1 MTSNILAL
9 DTSTEA
15 CSVALLYQG
24 KYYQSSEVCPR
35 GHATKILPMVD
46 QILGNA
52 GIKLNQ
58 LDALAVGR
66 GPGSFTGI
74 RCSITFAKM
83 MRISLSIPIY
93 GYTKFEL
100 ANFFL
105 KPELKNKN
113 IKKRI
118 FLHYQGE
125 EFFHSSYRMDK
136 CISKPE
142 IFNLSEYNL
151 NNYKNDLLI
160 SDNKL
165 FFDYLK
171 NEKNTQNP
179 EMFSIFKYKLE
190 NILDL
195 NKQYFQKKYI
205 PQPIYVKNL
214 F

>member
-1 MTSNILAL
+1 MILGIDCSNGLNLIFFDKKKIYYNYNNYKITNTSEILI
-9 DTSTEA
+9 
-15 CSVALLYQG
+15 
-24 KYYQSSEVCPR
+24 
-35 GHATKILPMVD
+35 TKIENSLKKINKNYND
-46 QILGNA
+46 FSKIIIIN
-52 GIKLNQ
+52 
-58 LDALAVGR
+58 

-100 ANFFL
+100 ANFLL
-105 KPELKNKN
+105 KTKLQNKN

-118 FLHYQGE
+118 FIHYQGE
-125 EFFHSSYRMDK
+125 DFFHSSYRMDK
-136 CISKPE
+136 CISRPK
-142 IFNLSEYNL
+142 ILNLKQCNF

-165 FFDYLK
+165 FFNYLK
-171 NEKNTQNP
+171 NEKNTINP
-179 EMFSIFKYKLE
+179 EMMSIFKYKLE
-190 NILDL
+190 NIIDL

>member
-1 MTSNILAL
+1 MILGIDCSNGLNLIFFDKRKIYYNYKNYKIINTSEILI
-9 DTSTEA
+9 
-15 CSVALLYQG
+15 
-24 KYYQSSEVCPR
+24 
-35 GHATKILPMVD
+35 TKIENSLKK
-46 QILGNA
+46 
-52 GIKLNQ
+52 IKKNYN
-58 LDALAVGR
+58 DFSKIIIIN

-105 KPELKNKN
+105 KTKSKNKN

-125 EFFHSSYRMDK
+125 NFFHSSYRMDK

-142 IFNLSEYNL
+142 ILNLKQCNF

-171 NEKNTQNP
+171 NEKNTRNP
-179 EMFSIFKYKLE
+179 EMMSIFKYKLE
-190 NILDL
+190 NIIDL

>member
-1 MTSNILAL
+1 MILGIDCSNGLNLIFFDKRKIYYNYNNYKITNTSEILI
-9 DTSTEA
+9 
-15 CSVALLYQG
+15 
-24 KYYQSSEVCPR
+24 
-35 GHATKILPMVD
+35 TKIENSLKKINKNYND
-46 QILGNA
+46 FSKIIIIN
-52 GIKLNQ
+52 
-58 LDALAVGR
+58 

-105 KPELKNKN
+105 KTKLQNKN

-125 EFFHSSYRMDK
+125 NFFHSSYRMDK

-142 IFNLSEYNL
+142 ILNLKECNF

-165 FFDYLK
+165 LFDYLK
-171 NEKNTQNP
+171 NEKNTRNP
-179 EMFSIFKYKLE
+179 EMMIIFKYKLE
-190 NILDL
+190 NIIDL

>member
-1 MTSNILAL
+1 MSVKLLFPAYVFMREFLGKDSHKDPSMTEEYFTMMKNEMDQMERDDGAGRRVSN
-9 DTSTEA
+9 
-15 CSVALLYQG
+15 QNG
-24 KYYQSSEVCPR
+24 WQSN
-35 GHATKILPMVD
+35 D
-46 QILGNA
+46 
-52 GIKLNQ
+52 GI
-58 LDALAVGR
+58 DR
-66 GPGSFTGI
+66 HP
-74 RCSITFAKM
+74 TFVKM

-105 KPELKNKN
+105 KKKLQNKN

-125 EFFHSSYRMDK
+125 KFFHSSYRMDK

-142 IFNLSEYNL
+142 ILNLKQCNL
-151 NNYKNDLLI
+151 NKYKNDLLI
-160 SDNKL
+160 SDTKL

-171 NEKNTQNP
+171 NEKNTRNP
-179 EMFSIFKYKLE
+179 EMMSIFKYKLE
-190 NILDL
+190 NIRDL

-205 PQPIYVKNL
+205 PQPIYVNNL

>member
-1 MTSNILAL
+1 MILGIDCSNGLNLIFFDKRKIYYNYNNYKITNTSEIL
-9 DTSTEA
+9 
-15 CSVALLYQG
+15 V
-24 KYYQSSEVCPR
+24 
-35 GHATKILPMVD
+35 TKIENSLEKINKNYND
-46 QILGNA
+46 FSKIIIIN
-52 GIKLNQ
+52 
-58 LDALAVGR
+58 

-105 KPELKNKN
+105 KTKLQNKN

-125 EFFHSSYRMDK
+125 NFFHSSYRMDK

-142 IFNLSEYNL
+142 ILNLSQFNF

-171 NEKNTQNP
+171 NEKNTRNP
-179 EMFSIFKYKLE
+179 EMMSIFKYKLE
-190 NILDL
+190 NIIDL

>member
-1 MTSNILAL
+1 MILGIDCSNGLNLIFFDKRKIYYNYNNYKITNTSEILIKKIENIL
-9 DTSTEA
+9 
-15 CSVALLYQG
+15 
-24 KYYQSSEVCPR
+24 K
-35 GHATKILPMVD
+35 KINKNYND
-46 QILGNA
+46 FSKIIIIN
-52 GIKLNQ
+52 
-58 LDALAVGR
+58 

-100 ANFFL
+100 ANLFL
-105 KPELKNKN
+105 KTKSQNKN

-125 EFFHSSYRMDK
+125 NFFHSSYRMDK

-142 IFNLSEYNL
+142 ILNLKQCNFI
-151 NNYKNDLLI
+151 NDKNDLLI

-171 NEKNTQNP
+171 NEKNTRNP
-179 EMFSIFKYKLE
+179 EMMSIFKYKLE
-190 NILDL
+190 NIIDL

-205 PQPIYVKNL
+205 PRPIYVKNL

>member
-1 MTSNILAL
+1 MILGIDCSNGLNLIFFDKKKIYYNYNNYKITNTSEILI
-9 DTSTEA
+9 
-15 CSVALLYQG
+15 
-24 KYYQSSEVCPR
+24 
-35 GHATKILPMVD
+35 TKIENSLKKINKNYND
-46 QILGNA
+46 FSKIIIIN
-52 GIKLNQ
+52 
-58 LDALAVGR
+58 

-100 ANFFL
+100 VNFFL
-105 KPELKNKN
+105 KTKSQNKN

-125 EFFHSSYRMDK
+125 NFFHSSYRMDK

-142 IFNLSEYNL
+142 ILNLKQCNF

-165 FFDYLK
+165 IFDYLK
-171 NEKNTQNP
+171 NEKNTRNS
-179 EMFSIFKYKLE
+179 EMMSIFKYKLE
-190 NILDL
+190 NIIENVL
-195 NKQYFQKKYI
+195 NF
-205 PQPIYVKNL
+205 
-214 F
+214 

>member
-1 MTSNILAL
+1 MILGIDCSNGLNLIFFDKKKIYYNYNNYKITNTSEILI
-9 DTSTEA
+9 
-15 CSVALLYQG
+15 
-24 KYYQSSEVCPR
+24 
-35 GHATKILPMVD
+35 TKIENSLKKINKNYND
-46 QILGNA
+46 FSKIIIIN
-52 GIKLNQ
+52 
-58 LDALAVGR
+58 

-105 KPELKNKN
+105 KTKSQNKN

-125 EFFHSSYRMDK
+125 NFFHSSYRMDK

-142 IFNLSEYNL
+142 ILNLKHCNF

-171 NEKNTQNP
+171 NEKSTRNP
-179 EMFSIFKYKLE
+179 EMMSIFKYKLE
-190 NILDL
+190 NIIDL

>member
-1 MTSNILAL
+1 MILGIDCSNGLNFIFFDRSKIYYNYKNYKITNTSEILI
-9 DTSTEA
+9 
-15 CSVALLYQG
+15 
-24 KYYQSSEVCPR
+24 
-35 GHATKILPMVD
+35 TKIENSLKK
-46 QILGNA
+46 
-52 GIKLNQ
+52 IKKNYNDLSKIIIIN
-58 LDALAVGR
+58 

-125 EFFHSSYRMDK
+125 EFFHSCYRMEK

-142 IFNLSEYNL
+142 IFNLSQCNL

-160 SDNKL
+160 SDNKF
-165 FFDYLK
+165 FFDYIK
-171 NEKNTQNP
+171 NEKNARNP
-179 EMFSIFKYKLE
+179 NMMSIFKYKLE
-190 NILDL
+190 NIIDL

>member
-1 MTSNILAL
+1 M
-9 DTSTEA
+9 
-15 CSVALLYQG
+15 
-24 KYYQSSEVCPR
+24 
-35 GHATKILPMVD
+35 
-46 QILGNA
+46 ILGIDCSN
-52 GIKLNQ
+52 GLNLIFFDKKKIYYHYKNYKITNTSEILIPKIENSLKKIKKNYN
-58 LDALAVGR
+58 DFSKIIIIN

-105 KPELKNKN
+105 KTKLQNKN

-125 EFFHSSYRMDK
+125 NFFHSSYRMDK

-142 IFNLSEYNL
+142 ILNLRQCNF

-171 NEKNTQNP
+171 NEKNTRNP
-179 EMFSIFKYKLE
+179 EMMSIFKYKLE
-190 NILDL
+190 NIKDL

>member
-1 MTSNILAL
+1 MILGIDCSNGLNLIFFDKRKIYYNYNNYKITNTSEILI
-9 DTSTEA
+9 
-15 CSVALLYQG
+15 
-24 KYYQSSEVCPR
+24 
-35 GHATKILPMVD
+35 TKIENSLKKINKNYND
-46 QILGNA
+46 FSKIIIIN
-52 GIKLNQ
+52 
-58 LDALAVGR
+58 

-100 ANFFL
+100 ANFLL
-105 KPELKNKN
+105 KTKLQNKN

-118 FLHYQGE
+118 FIHYQGE
-125 EFFHSSYRMDK
+125 DFFHSSYRMDK
-136 CISKPE
+136 CISRPK
-142 IFNLSEYNL
+142 ILNLKQCNF

-165 FFDYLK
+165 FFNYLK
-171 NEKNTQNP
+171 NEKNTINP
-179 EMFSIFKYKLE
+179 EMMSIFKYKLE
-190 NILDL
+190 NIIDL

>member
-1 MTSNILAL
+1 MILGIDCSNGLNLIFFDKRKIYYNYNNNKITNTSEILIKKIENIL
-9 DTSTEA
+9 
-15 CSVALLYQG
+15 
-24 KYYQSSEVCPR
+24 K
-35 GHATKILPMVD
+35 KINKNYND
-46 QILGNA
+46 FSKIIIIN
-52 GIKLNQ
+52 
-58 LDALAVGR
+58 

-105 KPELKNKN
+105 KTKSKNKN

-125 EFFHSSYRMDK
+125 NFFHSSYRMDK

-142 IFNLSEYNL
+142 ILNLKQCNF

-171 NEKNTQNP
+171 NKTNTRNP
-179 EMFSIFKYKLE
+179 EMMSIFKYKLE
-190 NILDL
+190 NIVDL

>member
-1 MTSNILAL
+1 MILGIDCSNGLNLIFFDKREIYYNYNNYKITNTSEILI
-9 DTSTEA
+9 
-15 CSVALLYQG
+15 
-24 KYYQSSEVCPR
+24 
-35 GHATKILPMVD
+35 TKIENSLKKINKNYND
-46 QILGNA
+46 FSKIIIIN
-52 GIKLNQ
+52 
-58 LDALAVGR
+58 

-105 KPELKNKN
+105 KTKSKNKN

-125 EFFHSSYRMDK
+125 NFFHSSYRMDK
-136 CISKPE
+136 CTSKPE
-142 IFNLSEYNL
+142 ILNLKQCNF

-165 FFDYLK
+165 LFDYLK
-171 NEKNTQNP
+171 NEKNTRNP
-179 EMFSIFKYKLE
+179 EMMSIFKYKLE
-190 NILDL
+190 NIIDL

>member
-1 MTSNILAL
+1 MILGIDCSNGLNLIFFDKRKIYYNYKNYKITNTSEILI
-9 DTSTEA
+9 
-15 CSVALLYQG
+15 
-24 KYYQSSEVCPR
+24 
-35 GHATKILPMVD
+35 TKIENTLKK
-46 QILGNA
+46 
-52 GIKLNQ
+52 IKKNYS
-58 LDALAVGR
+58 DFSKIIIIN

-100 ANFFL
+100 VNFFL
-105 KPELKNKN
+105 NSKFKNKN

-118 FLHYQGE
+118 FLHYQDE
-125 EFFHSSYRMDK
+125 NFFHSSYIMDK

-142 IFNLSEYNL
+142 ILNLSQCNL

-165 FFDYLK
+165 FYDYLK
-171 NEKNTQNP
+171 NEKNTRNP
-179 EMFSIFKYKLE
+179 EMMSIFKYKLE
-190 NILDL
+190 NVIDL
-195 NKQYFQKKYI
+195 NKQHFQKKYI
-205 PQPIYVKNL
+205 PKPIYVKNL

>member
-1 MTSNILAL
+1 MILGIDCSNGLNLIFFDKGEIYYNYKNYKITNTSEILIKKIENIL
-9 DTSTEA
+9 E
-15 CSVALLYQG
+15 
-24 KYYQSSEVCPR
+24 
-35 GHATKILPMVD
+35 KINKNYNHFSK
-46 QILGNA
+46 IIIIN
-52 GIKLNQ
+52 
-58 LDALAVGR
+58 

-105 KPELKNKN
+105 KTKSKNKN

-125 EFFHSSYRMDK
+125 NFFHSSYRMDK

-142 IFNLSEYNL
+142 ILNLKQCNF

-171 NEKNTQNP
+171 NKKNTRNP
-179 EMFSIFKYKLE
+179 EMVSIFKYKLE
-190 NILDL
+190 NIIDL

>member
-1 MTSNILAL
+1 MILGIDCSNGLNLIFFDKREIYYNYKNYKITNTSEILI
-9 DTSTEA
+9 
-15 CSVALLYQG
+15 
-24 KYYQSSEVCPR
+24 
-35 GHATKILPMVD
+35 TKIENSLKKINKNYNDFSKIIV
-46 QILGNA
+46 IN
-52 GIKLNQ
+52 
-58 LDALAVGR
+58 

-100 ANFFL
+100 ANLFL
-105 KPELKNKN
+105 KTKSQNKN

-125 EFFHSSYRMDK
+125 NFFHSSYRMDK
-136 CISKPE
+136 CTSKPE
-142 IFNLSEYNL
+142 ILNLKQCNF

-171 NEKNTQNP
+171 NKKNTRNP
-179 EMFSIFKYKLE
+179 EMVSIFKYKLE
-190 NILDL
+190 NIIDL

>member
-1 MTSNILAL
+1 MILGIDCSNGLNLIFFDKRKIYYNYNNYKITNTSEILI
-9 DTSTEA
+9 
-15 CSVALLYQG
+15 
-24 KYYQSSEVCPR
+24 
-35 GHATKILPMVD
+35 TKIENSLKKINKNYND
-46 QILGNA
+46 FSKIIIIN
-52 GIKLNQ
+52 
-58 LDALAVGR
+58 

-105 KPELKNKN
+105 KTKLQNKN

-125 EFFHSSYRMDK
+125 NFFHSSYRIDK

-142 IFNLSEYNL
+142 ILNL
-151 NNYKNDLLI
+151 NQCNFNSYKNDLLI

-171 NEKNTQNP
+171 NEKNTINS
-179 EMFSIFKYKLE
+179 EMMSIFKYNLE
-190 NILDL
+190 NIIDL

>member
-1 MTSNILAL
+1 MILGIDCSNGLNLIFFDKREIYYNYNNYKITNTSEILI
-9 DTSTEA
+9 
-15 CSVALLYQG
+15 
-24 KYYQSSEVCPR
+24 
-35 GHATKILPMVD
+35 TKIENSLKKINKNYND
-46 QILGNA
+46 FSKIIIIN
-52 GIKLNQ
+52 
-58 LDALAVGR
+58 

-105 KPELKNKN
+105 KTKSQNKN

-125 EFFHSSYRMDK
+125 NFFHSSYRMDK

-142 IFNLSEYNL
+142 ILNLKQCNF

-171 NEKNTQNP
+171 NKKNPRNP
-179 EMFSIFKYKLE
+179 EMMCIFKYKLE
-190 NILDL
+190 NIIDL

>member
-1 MTSNILAL
+1 MILGIDCSNGLNLIFFDKRKIYYNYNNYKITNTSEILI
-9 DTSTEA
+9 
-15 CSVALLYQG
+15 
-24 KYYQSSEVCPR
+24 
-35 GHATKILPMVD
+35 TKIENSLKKINKNYND
-46 QILGNA
+46 FSKIIIIN
-52 GIKLNQ
+52 
-58 LDALAVGR
+58 

-105 KPELKNKN
+105 KTKLQNKN

-125 EFFHSSYRMDK
+125 NFFHSSYRMDK

-142 IFNLSEYNL
+142 ILNLKQCNF

-171 NEKNTQNP
+171 NEKNTINP
-179 EMFSIFKYKLE
+179 EMMSIFKYKLE
-190 NILDL
+190 NIVDL

>member
-1 MTSNILAL
+1 MILGIDCSNGLNLIFFDKKKIYYNYNNYKITNTSEILI
-9 DTSTEA
+9 
-15 CSVALLYQG
+15 
-24 KYYQSSEVCPR
+24 
-35 GHATKILPMVD
+35 TKIENSLKKINKNYND
-46 QILGNA
+46 FSKIIIIN
-52 GIKLNQ
+52 
-58 LDALAVGR
+58 

-105 KPELKNKN
+105 KTKLQNKN

-125 EFFHSSYRMDK
+125 KFFHSSYRMNK

-142 IFNLSEYNL
+142 ILNLYQYNF
-151 NNYKNDLLI
+151 NNYKNDLFI
-160 SDNKL
+160 SDNRL
-165 FFDYLK
+165 LFDYLK
-171 NEKNTQNP
+171 NDKNIRNP
-179 EMFSIFKYKLE
+179 EMMSIFKYKLE
-190 NILDL
+190 NIIDL
-195 NKQYFQKKYI
+195 NKQYFLKKYI

>member
-1 MTSNILAL
+1 MILGIDCSNGLSLIFFDKRKIYYNYNNYKITNTSEILI
-9 DTSTEA
+9 
-15 CSVALLYQG
+15 
-24 KYYQSSEVCPR
+24 
-35 GHATKILPMVD
+35 TKIENSLKKINKNYND
-46 QILGNA
+46 FSKIIIIN
-52 GIKLNQ
+52 
-58 LDALAVGR
+58 

-105 KPELKNKN
+105 KIKSKNKN

-125 EFFHSSYRMDK
+125 NFFHSSYRMDK

-142 IFNLSEYNL
+142 ILNLKQCNF

-171 NEKNTQNP
+171 NEKNTRNP
-179 EMFSIFKYKLE
+179 EMMSIFKYKLE
-190 NILDL
+190 NIIDL

>member
-1 MTSNILAL
+1 MILGIDCSNGLNLIFFDKKKIYYNYNNYKITNTSEILI
-9 DTSTEA
+9 
-15 CSVALLYQG
+15 
-24 KYYQSSEVCPR
+24 
-35 GHATKILPMVD
+35 TKIENSLKKINKNYND
-46 QILGNA
+46 FSKIIIIN
-52 GIKLNQ
+52 
-58 LDALAVGR
+58 

-105 KPELKNKN
+105 KTKLQNKN

-125 EFFHSSYRMDK
+125 NFFHSSYRMDK
-136 CISKPE
+136 CISRPE
-142 IFNLSEYNL
+142 ILNLKHCNF
-151 NNYKNDLLI
+151 NNYENDLLI
-160 SDNKL
+160 SDSKL

-171 NEKNTQNP
+171 NEKNTSKP
-179 EMFSIFKYKLE
+179 EMMSIFKYKFE
-190 NILDL
+190 NIIDL

>member
-1 MTSNILAL
+1 MILGIDCSNGLNLIFFDKRKIYYNYNNNKITNTSEILIKKIENIL
-9 DTSTEA
+9 
-15 CSVALLYQG
+15 
-24 KYYQSSEVCPR
+24 K
-35 GHATKILPMVD
+35 KINKNYND
-46 QILGNA
+46 FSKIIIIN
-52 GIKLNQ
+52 
-58 LDALAVGR
+58 

-105 KPELKNKN
+105 KTKSKNKN

-125 EFFHSSYRMDK
+125 NFFHSSYRMDK

-142 IFNLSEYNL
+142 ILNLKQCNF

-171 NEKNTQNP
+171 NEKNTRNP
-179 EMFSIFKYKLE
+179 EMMSIFKYKLE
-190 NILDL
+190 NIIDL

>member
-1 MTSNILAL
+1 MILGIDCSNGLNLIFFDKRKIYYNYNNYKITNTSEILIKKIENIL
-9 DTSTEA
+9 
-15 CSVALLYQG
+15 
-24 KYYQSSEVCPR
+24 K
-35 GHATKILPMVD
+35 KINKNYND
-46 QILGNA
+46 FSKIIIIN
-52 GIKLNQ
+52 
-58 LDALAVGR
+58 

-100 ANFFL
+100 ANLFL
-105 KPELKNKN
+105 KTKSQNKN

-125 EFFHSSYRMDK
+125 NFFHSSYRMDK

-142 IFNLSEYNL
+142 ILNLKQCNFI
-151 NNYKNDLLI
+151 NDKNDLLI

-171 NEKNTQNP
+171 NEKNTRNP
-179 EMFSIFKYKLE
+179 EMMSIFMYKLE
-190 NILDL
+190 NIIDL

>member
-1 MTSNILAL
+1 MILGIDCSNGLNLIFFDKRKIHYNYNNYKITNTSEILI
-9 DTSTEA
+9 
-15 CSVALLYQG
+15 
-24 KYYQSSEVCPR
+24 
-35 GHATKILPMVD
+35 TKIENSLKKINKNYND
-46 QILGNA
+46 FSKIIIIN
-52 GIKLNQ
+52 
-58 LDALAVGR
+58 

-105 KPELKNKN
+105 KTKLQNKN

-125 EFFHSSYRMDK
+125 NFFHSSYRMDK

-142 IFNLSEYNL
+142 ILNLKQCNF

-171 NEKNTQNP
+171 NEKNTSNP
-179 EMFSIFKYKLE
+179 EMMSIFKYKLE
-190 NILDL
+190 NIIDL

>member
-1 MTSNILAL
+1 MILGIDCSNGLNLIFFDKKKIYYNYKNYKITNTSEILI
-9 DTSTEA
+9 
-15 CSVALLYQG
+15 
-24 KYYQSSEVCPR
+24 
-35 GHATKILPMVD
+35 TKIENSLKK
-46 QILGNA
+46 
-52 GIKLNQ
+52 IKKDYN
-58 LDALAVGR
+58 DFSKIIIIN

-105 KPELKNKN
+105 KPKLQNKD

-125 EFFHSSYRMDK
+125 KFFHSSYRMNK

-142 IFNLSEYNL
+142 IFNLDQCNL

-171 NEKNTQNP
+171 NKKNTRNP
-179 EMFSIFKYKLE
+179 QMMSIFKYKLE
-190 NILDL
+190 NIIDL

>member
-1 MTSNILAL
+1 MILGIDCSNGLNLIFFDKREIYYNYNNYKITNTSEILI
-9 DTSTEA
+9 
-15 CSVALLYQG
+15 
-24 KYYQSSEVCPR
+24 
-35 GHATKILPMVD
+35 TKIENSLKKINKNYND
-46 QILGNA
+46 FSKIIIIN
-52 GIKLNQ
+52 
-58 LDALAVGR
+58 

-83 MRISLSIPIY
+83 MRISLSIPVY

-100 ANFFL
+100 ANFFI
-105 KPELKNKN
+105 KPKLKNKN

-125 EFFHSSYRMDK
+125 NFFHSSYRMDK

-142 IFNLSEYNL
+142 ILNLKQCNF

-160 SDNKL
+160 SDNEL

-171 NEKNTQNP
+171 NKKNTINP
-179 EMFSIFKYKLE
+179 EMMSIFKYKLE
-190 NILDL
+190 NIIDL